1 MKLIKLLLTIFILS
15 SSYYNFAKSDDIKD
29 FQIEGI
35 SIGDSLLNYFDKD
48 LIEAQK
54 YNKNSFMYK
63 NDKYVQIGAGN
74 NKNLKLNIDSK
85 TYDNLSIILKTV
97 DNTYK
102 VYSLGGR
109 IFCEDINVCKLK
121 KKQIVSDLKIFFG
134 DDVTVEDVVKNHNA
148 DPTGNSKS
156 FSTFFIFESS
166 NDYVEVSIYDWSKN
180 MKYRDNLKVTIIG
193 AEFRYFLENVQYNN

>member
-48 LIEAQK
+48 LI
-54 YNKNSFMYK
+54 YK

-166 NDYVEVSIYDWSKN
+166 NDYVEVYIYDWSKN
-180 MKYRDNLKVTIIG
+180 M
-193 AEFRYFLENVQYNN
+193 